1 MIRKVKQEDAAA
13 IAAIYNDHVKHTC
26 VTFEDEEVSVAEMQ
40 KRISEISSH
49 YPIWFM
55 RLRMVRLQDIV
66 MRTGGRK
73 NRLTD

>member
-49 YPIWFM
+49 YVTILFSATTILSAVFQPI
-55 RLRMVRLQDIV
+55 
-66 MRTGGRK
+66 K
-73 NRLTD
+73 